1 MNIVIAFILLL
12 LFAFTIKTLPRHFS
26 KQKWEKEMIETLEKL
41 KNQGKESGIPPSTVI
56 LASVILVGLFDIFL
70 VIFYTHLGTISNNA
84 FFMILSL
91 LEAITCAWNLK
102 TDLDDFQLEDDFEDD
117 FQLNI
122 NNYKYHKVQYIVNSI
137 LDLIYY
143 PMAIYFV
150 LR

>member
-1 MNIVIAFILLL
+1 MNIVITFILLL

-84 FFMILSL
+84 FFTILSL
-91 LEAITCAWNLK
+91 LEIITCVWNFK
-102 TDLDDFQLEDDFEDD
+102 TDLDDFQLYLSMD
-117 FQLNI
+117 I
-122 NNYKYHKVQYIVNSI
+122 NDYKYHKVQLILNSI

-150 LR
+150 MR

>member
-1 MNIVIAFILLL
+1 MNIVITFILLL

-84 FFMILSL
+84 FFTILSL
-91 LEAITCAWNLK
+91 LEIITCVWNFK
-102 TDLDDFQLEDDFEDD
+102 TDLDDFQLDLSMD
-117 FQLNI
+117 I
-122 NNYKYHKVQYIVNSI
+122 NDYKYHKVQLILNSI

-150 LR
+150 MR

>member
-1 MNIVIAFILLL
+1 
-12 LFAFTIKTLPRHFS
+12 
-26 KQKWEKEMIETLEKL
+26 MIETLEKL

-70 VIFYTHLGTISNNA
+70 VIFYTHLGTISNNV
-84 FFMILSL
+84 FFTILSL
-91 LEAITCAWNLK
+91 LEIITCVWNFK
-102 TDLDDFQLEDDFEDD
+102 TDLDDFQLDLSMD
-117 FQLNI
+117 I
-122 NNYKYHKVQYIVNSI
+122 NDYKYHKVQLILNSI

>member
-1 MNIVIAFILLL
+1 MNIVITFILLL

-41 KNQGKESGIPPSTVI
+41 KNQEKESGIPSSSVI

-70 VIFYTHLGTISNNA
+70 VIFYTHLGTLSNNV
-84 FFMILSL
+84 FFTILSL
-91 LEAITCAWNLK
+91 LEIIACVWNFK
-102 TDLDDFQLEDDFEDD
+102 TDLDDFQLYLSMD
-117 FQLNI
+117 I
-122 NNYKYHKVQYIVNSI
+122 NDYKYHKVQLILNSI
-137 LDLIYY
+137 LDLVYY

>member
-102 TDLDDFQLEDDFEDD
+102 TDLDDFQLYLSMD
-117 FQLNI
+117 I
-122 NNYKYHKVQYIVNSI
+122 NDYKYHKVQLILNSI

-150 LR
+150 MR

>member
-1 MNIVIAFILLL
+1 MNIVITFILLL

-41 KNQGKESGIPPSTVI
+41 KNQGKKSGIPPSTVI

-84 FFMILSL
+84 FFTILSL
-91 LEAITCAWNLK
+91 LEIITCVWNFK
-102 TDLDDFQLEDDFEDD
+102 TDLDDFQLDLSMD
-117 FQLNI
+117 I
-122 NNYKYHKVQYIVNSI
+122 NYYKYHKVQLILNSV

-150 LR
+150 LCN

>member
-1 MNIVIAFILLL
+1 MKIFVTFVLIL

-26 KQKWEKEMIETLEKL
+26 KQKWKKEMVETLEKL

-70 VIFYTHLGTISNNA
+70 VIFYTHHGTISYNA
-84 FFMILSL
+84 IVTILSL
-91 LEAITCAWNLK
+91 LEIITCVWNFK
-102 TDLDDFQLEDDFEDD
+102 TDLNDFQLDLSMD
-117 FQLNI
+117 I
-122 NNYKYHKVQYIVNSI
+122 NDYKYHKVQLILNSI

-150 LR
+150 MK

>member
-56 LASVILVGLFDIFL
+56 LASVILVGIFDIFL

-84 FFMILSL
+84 FFTILSL
-91 LEAITCAWNLK
+91 LEIITCVWNFK
-102 TDLDDFQLEDDFEDD
+102 TDLDDFQLDLSMD
-117 FQLNI
+117 I
-122 NNYKYHKVQYIVNSI
+122 NDYKYHKIQLILNSI

-150 LR
+150 MR

>member
-1 MNIVIAFILLL
+1 MNIVITFILLL

-26 KQKWEKEMIETLEKL
+26 KQKWEKEMIKTLEKL

-56 LASVILVGLFDIFL
+56 FASVILVGLFDIFL

-84 FFMILSL
+84 FFTILSL
-91 LEAITCAWNLK
+91 LEIITCVWNFK
-102 TDLDDFQLEDDFEDD
+102 TDLDDFQLDLSMD
-117 FQLNI
+117 I
-122 NNYKYHKVQYIVNSI
+122 NDYKYHKVQLILNSI

-150 LR
+150 LCN

>member
-41 KNQGKESGIPPSTVI
+41 KNQGKQSGIPPSTVI
-56 LASVILVGLFDIFL
+56 LVSVILVGLFDIFL
-70 VIFYTHLGTISNNA
+70 VIFYTHLGTISNNI
-84 FFMILSL
+84 FFTILSL
-91 LEAITCAWNLK
+91 LEIITCVWNFK
-102 TDLDDFQLEDDFEDD
+102 TDLDDFQLDLSMD
-117 FQLNI
+117 I
-122 NNYKYHKVQYIVNSI
+122 NDYKYHKVQFILNSI

-150 LR
+150 MR

>member
-102 TDLDDFQLEDDFEDD
+102 TDLDDFQLDLSMD
-117 FQLNI
+117 I
-122 NNYKYHKVQYIVNSI
+122 NDYKYHKVQLILNSV

-150 LR
+150 LCN

>member
-41 KNQGKESGIPPSTVI
+41 KNQGKDSGIPPSTVI

-84 FFMILSL
+84 FFTILSL
-91 LEAITCAWNLK
+91 LEIITCVWNFK
-102 TDLDDFQLEDDFEDD
+102 TDLDDFQLDLSMD
-117 FQLNI
+117 I
-122 NNYKYHKVQYIVNSI
+122 NDYKYHKVQLILNSV

-150 LR
+150 LCN

>member
-1 MNIVIAFILLL
+1 MNIVVAFILLL

-56 LASVILVGLFDIFL
+56 LASVILVGIFDIFL

-84 FFMILSL
+84 FFTILSL
-91 LEAITCAWNLK
+91 LEIITCVWNFK
-102 TDLDDFQLEDDFEDD
+102 TDLDDFQLDLSMD
-117 FQLNI
+117 I
-122 NNYKYHKVQYIVNSI
+122 NDYKYHKVQLILNSI

>member
-26 KQKWEKEMIETLEKL
+26 KQKWEKEMIKTLEKL
-41 KNQGKESGIPPSTVI
+41 KNQEKESGIPSSSVI

-70 VIFYTHLGTISNNA
+70 VIFYTHLGTLSNNV
-84 FFMILSL
+84 FFTILSL
-91 LEAITCAWNLK
+91 LEIITCVWNFK
-102 TDLDDFQLEDDFEDD
+102 TDLDDFQLDLSMD
-117 FQLNI
+117 I
-122 NNYKYHKVQYIVNSI
+122 NDYKYHKVQLILNSI

>member
-1 MNIVIAFILLL
+1 MKIFVTFVLML

-41 KNQGKESGIPPSTVI
+41 KKQEKELGIPPSTVV
-56 LASVILVGLFDIFL
+56 LASVVLVGLFDMFL
-70 VIFYTHLGTISNNA
+70 VILYTHLGTVSNNV
-84 FFMILSL
+84 FFTILSL
-91 LEAITCAWNLK
+91 LEIFTCVWNFK
-102 TDLDDFQLEDDFEDD
+102 TDLDDFQLDLSMD
-117 FQLNI
+117 I
-122 NNYKYHKVQYIVNSI
+122 NNYKYHKVQMILNSI

>member
-1 MNIVIAFILLL
+1 MKIFVTFVLML

-41 KNQGKESGIPPSTVI
+41 KNQEKQSGIPPSTVI

-70 VIFYTHLGTISNNA
+70 VILYTHLGTISNNA
-84 FFMILSL
+84 FFTILSL
-91 LEAITCAWNLK
+91 LEIITCVWNFK
-102 TDLDDFQLEDDFEDD
+102 TDLDDFQLDLSMD
-117 FQLNI
+117 I
-122 NNYKYHKVQYIVNSI
+122 NDYKYHKIQLILNSI

-150 LR
+150 MR

>member
-26 KQKWEKEMIETLEKL
+26 KQKWEKEIEKTLEKL
-41 KNQGKESGIPPSTVI
+41 KNQGKESGIPSSTVI
-56 LASVILVGLFDIFL
+56 LASVILVGLFDVFL
-70 VIFYTHLGTISNNA
+70 VIFYTHLGTISNNI
-84 FFMILSL
+84 FFTILSL
-91 LEAITCAWNLK
+91 LEIITCVWNFK
-102 TDLDDFQLEDDFEDD
+102 TDLDDFQLDLSMD
-117 FQLNI
+117 I
-122 NNYKYHKVQYIVNSI
+122 NDYKYHKVQFILNSI

>member
-56 LASVILVGLFDIFL
+56 LASVILIGIFDIFL

-84 FFMILSL
+84 FFTILSL
-91 LEAITCAWNLK
+91 LEIITCVWNFK
-102 TDLDDFQLEDDFEDD
+102 TDLDDFQLDLSMD
-117 FQLNI
+117 I
-122 NNYKYHKVQYIVNSI
+122 NDYKYHKIQLILNSI

-150 LR
+150 MR

>member
-84 FFMILSL
+84 FFTILSL

-102 TDLDDFQLEDDFEDD
+102 TDLDDFQLDLSMD
-117 FQLNI
+117 I
-122 NNYKYHKVQYIVNSI
+122 NDYKYHKVQLILNSV

-150 LR
+150 LCN

>member
-1 MNIVIAFILLL
+1 MKIFVTFVLML

-26 KQKWEKEMIETLEKL
+26 KQRWEKEMIETLEKL
-41 KNQGKESGIPPSTVI
+41 RNQGKELGTQPSTVI

-70 VIFYTHLGTISNNA
+70 VILYTHLGTISNNV
-84 FFMILSL
+84 FFTILSL
-91 LEAITCAWNLK
+91 LEIITCVWNFK
-102 TDLDDFQLEDDFEDD
+102 TDLDDFQLDPSMD
-117 FQLNI
+117 I
-122 NNYKYHKVQYIVNSI
+122 NNYKYHKVQYILNSI

>member
-1 MNIVIAFILLL
+1 MKIFVTFVLML

-41 KNQGKESGIPPSTVI
+41 KNQEKQSGIPPSTVI

-70 VIFYTHLGTISNNA
+70 VILYTHLGTISNNA
-84 FFMILSL
+84 FFTILSL
-91 LEAITCAWNLK
+91 LEIITCVWNFK
-102 TDLDDFQLEDDFEDD
+102 TDLDDFQLDLSMD
-117 FQLNI
+117 I
-122 NNYKYHKVQYIVNSI
+122 NDYKYRKIQLILNSI

-150 LR
+150 MR

>member
-26 KQKWEKEMIETLEKL
+26 KQKWEKEIEKTLEKL
-41 KNQGKESGIPPSTVI
+41 KNQGKESGIPSSTVI

-70 VIFYTHLGTISNNA
+70 VIFYTHLGTISNNV
-84 FFMILSL
+84 FFTILSL

-102 TDLDDFQLEDDFEDD
+102 TDLDDFQLEDDF
-117 FQLNI
+117 QLDI

>member
-26 KQKWEKEMIETLEKL
+26 KQKWEKEMIETLEKV

-56 LASVILVGLFDIFL
+56 LASVILVGIFDIFL

-84 FFMILSL
+84 FFTILSL
-91 LEAITCAWNLK
+91 LEIITCVWNFK
-102 TDLDDFQLEDDFEDD
+102 TDLDDFQLDLSMD
-117 FQLNI
+117 I
-122 NNYKYHKVQYIVNSI
+122 NDYKYHKVQLILNSI

>member
-41 KNQGKESGIPPSTVI
+41 KNQEKESGIPPSTVI

-70 VIFYTHLGTISNNA
+70 VIFYTHLGTMSNNV
-84 FFMILSL
+84 FFTILSL
-91 LEAITCAWNLK
+91 LEIITCVWNLQ
-102 TDLDDFQLEDDFEDD
+102 TDLDDFQLDLSMD
-117 FQLNI
+117 I
-122 NNYKYHKVQYIVNSI
+122 NDYKYHKVQLILNSI

>member
-1 MNIVIAFILLL
+1 MNIVITFILLL

-26 KQKWEKEMIETLEKL
+26 KQKWEKEMIKSLEKL

-56 LASVILVGLFDIFL
+56 FASVILVGLFDIFL

-84 FFMILSL
+84 FFTILSL
-91 LEAITCAWNLK
+91 LEIITCVWNLK
-102 TDLDDFQLEDDFEDD
+102 TDLDDFQIEDD
-117 FQLNI
+117 FQLDI

>member
-1 MNIVIAFILLL
+1 MKIFVTFFLML

-41 KNQGKESGIPPSTVI
+41 KNQEKELGIPPSTVV
-56 LASVILVGLFDIFL
+56 LASVVLVGLFDMFL
-70 VIFYTHLGTISNNA
+70 VILYTHLGTISNNV
-84 FFMILSL
+84 FFTILSL
-91 LEAITCAWNLK
+91 LEIITCVWNFK
-102 TDLDDFQLEDDFEDD
+102 TDLDDFQLDLSMD
-117 FQLNI
+117 I
-122 NNYKYHKVQYIVNSI
+122 NDYKYHKVQMILNSI